1 MRLTWT
7 AVVPR
12 TLVEGPDAVALTRQR
27 RALVLTVIP
36 HPDPSLCIVRC
47 YRRDPRVERPPAA

>member
-1 MRLTWT
+1 MRLVWT

-12 TLVEGPDAVALTRQR
+12 TLAEGPDAVALARQR
-27 RALVLTVIP
+27 RALVLTVVP
-36 HPDPSLCIVRC
+36 HPDPALCIVRC

>member
-12 TLVEGPDAVALTRQR
+12 TLVEGPDAVALARQP
-27 RALVLTVIP
+27 RALVLTVDP
-36 HPDPSLCIVRC
+36 HPDPALCIVRC
-47 YRRDPRVERPPAA
+47 YRREPRVGQPPAA